1 MTGRPFATGVLFLLA
16 TGFAWIAGRMSG
28 HRVRQNLH
36 KVIHELEAG
45 HPDHAVCIATV
56 GKLSAENVRLRRRVA
71 VLLQLPDGDQTR
83 LLPAHN
89 LDAELER
96 LLDQEGGGS

>member
-1 MTGRPFATGVLFLLA
+1 MTGRPFAIGILFLLA

-36 KVIHELEAG
+36 KVIHELEA
-45 HPDHAVCIATV
+45 DHTSPPRLLAELRKRTLELEQHKDYIEVLQA
-56 GKLSAENVRLRRRVA
+56 KLY
-71 VLLQLPDGDQTR
+71 GDQTR